1 MDARQ
6 AAEARARRKS
16 KPDQEILAL
25 QRQTMNTVAGKVDGI
40 DETTKDTNRMTKK
53 QIARARA
60 TKKQIARARAS
71 RKLAAKAFVS
81 ETTVALDRLQ
91 ELHDQMMTSV
101 ASKVKG
107 IDETTKA
114 KADTG
119 ADTKLLEQ
127 MKQMNMFLQMKQMK
141 QMMQDT
147 KLLELNTELANLKQE
162 LAAAHG
168 KIEQQRRQFLSF
180 TERNKEMATSLAVE
194 TSDEK
199 NIITTNLLQTMFEI
213 MRSEQCLK
221 CEAKTLKLL
230 ENTILSPA
238 ADQQAPAAHSR
249 IQELKSSHNAAAP
262 SRKKGRGLSARAANR

>member
-1 MDARQ
+1 QSQTFSTALFIWTSSVRVRVVTITNTIPKQFIMDAQQ
-6 AAEARARRKS
+6 AAKARAARKYQKEMLS
-16 KPDQEILAL
+16 L
-25 QRQTMNTVAGKVDGI
+25 QRQTKLLMN
-40 DETTKDTNRMTKK
+40 K
-53 QIARARA
+53 Q
-60 TKKQIARARAS
+60 QQ
-71 RKLAAKAFVS
+71 
-81 ETTVALDRLQ
+81 LQ
-91 ELHDQMMTSV
+91 QLLQKEVTQ
-101 ASKVKG
+101 
-107 IDETTKA
+107 
-114 KADTG
+114 
-119 ADTKLLEQ
+119 TKLLEHI
-127 MKQMNMFLQMKQMK
+127 KQMNL
-141 QMMQDT
+141 DNT
-147 KLLELNTELANLKQE
+147 ELNTELANLKQE